1 VRKILI
7 VGNWKMHLNT
17 SQASL
22 LVHRLQERVPI
33 HRDIEV
39 VLAPSMLSLQPL
51 SLQIDRRKFRLA
63 AQNAYWRDEGPFTG
77 EVSFTML
84 RDLAHYVI
92 VGHSERRRVFEE
104 SLETVRDKTAAAI
117 RNEIMPILC
126 VGETKVERD
135 EGETKQVL
143 HDQLMSALSNLTP
156 GEVADMVIA
165 YEPVWAISDGTNFKE
180 HIVAKPDQA
189 ADSVKYIRSYVSDVF
204 GERAGKEVRVIYG
217 GSTVPDIVSGFL
229 DVPGVDGFLVGG
241 ASLNYHLL
249 AEIIEAAYRW
259 QRQGKEED

>member
-1 VRKILI
+1 
-7 VGNWKMHLNT
+7 
-17 SQASL
+17 
-22 LVHRLQERVPI
+22 
-33 HRDIEV
+33 
-39 VLAPSMLSLQPL
+39 
-51 SLQIDRRKFRLA
+51 
-63 AQNAYWRDEGPFTG
+63 
-77 EVSFTML
+77 
-84 RDLAHYVI
+84 
-92 VGHSERRRVFEE
+92 
-104 SLETVRDKTAAAI
+104 
-117 RNEIMPILC
+117 
-126 VGETKVERD
+126 
-135 EGETKQVL
+135 
-143 HDQLMSALSNLTP
+143 
-156 GEVADMVIA
+156 MVIA

-241 ASLNYHLL
+241 ASLNYHLF